1 MLSLCVCVCI
11 ISILAEL
18 MLPDGAH
25 NRDQDWTIFFLNQ
38 ALPEVNVNE
47 CSLSGGVCGGDLCAA
62 NQGF

>member
-1 MLSLCVCVCI
+1 
-11 ISILAEL
+11 